1 MLVLA
6 DGITLQIGDH
16 VWSFGVNFLLYLLIA
31 AIVGAIAE
39 VIVGSHVPFG
49 IIGATIAGVIGIWL
63 MTQVIVITGISVNG
77 QTDLYIWNVPIIRT
91 LIGAVIFVALWH
103 LITLGFRRTRRHQT
117 A

>member
-6 DGITLQIGDH
+6 DGITLQIGNH
-16 VWSFGVNFLLYLLIA
+16 VWSFDFNLLLYLLIA

-49 IIGATIAGVIGIWL
+49 ILGATIAGLVGIWL
-63 MTQVIVITGISVNG
+63 MTRVIVITGISVNG
-77 QTDLYIWNVPIIRT
+77 QTDLYVWGVPIIRT

-103 LITLGFRRTRRHQT
+103 LITLGFRRARHHQT